1 MNSANRPRLPS
12 LLVLLALFAAA
23 ASAPRPAS
31 AQLTRADTAAVLL
44 AAARD
49 FDDRGEGDIAAA
61 LYRHV
66 AERFPGT
73 DAAAF
78 ARGRLQ
84 GVAARR
90 SQAGGEGEVELKVW
104 SALYGIWLS
113 IAVPFAL
120 EVESAEALG
129 MGFLLGGPLGFLAG
143 REMARSRPR
152 SLGQA
157 RAITWGGTWGAI
169 QGWGW
174 AKALDLGKD
183 RRDYVNYGGDV
194 ESEDGET
201 TRAVFASMIA
211 GGAAGIAGG
220 LVVARREI
228 TRGTATSAMLGSLWG
243 MWFGF
248 STAFLADIEGD
259 GLMAAAMIGGNAGL
273 AAGAVAGSR
282 IPLSRSRA
290 RIVSVGGVVGAFGGL
305 GLALIGQ
312 PHGEKTVMSLILAS
326 SVAGLAAAAAATG
339 GDRDGPDERGDAA
352 GASPLPAPGAL
363 LSWSDGDWAFSTP
376 LPSPALESPR
386 RGADGHGLVWKIP
399 LLKLRF

>member
-1 MNSANRPRLPS
+1 MNSANRLRPPS
-12 LLVLLALFAAA
+12 LLALLVLFSAA

-31 AQLTRADTAAVLL
+31 AQLARADTAAVLL

-66 AERFPGT
+66 ADRFPGT

-78 ARGRLQ
+78 ALGRLQ
-84 GVAARR
+84 GVTARR
-90 SQAGGEGEVELKVW
+90 SQAGGEVELKVW
-104 SALYGIWLS
+104 SALYGIWQG
-113 IAVPFAL
+113 IAVPIAADA
-120 EVESAEALG
+120 ESAEAFG
-129 MGFLLGGPLGFLAG
+129 MGLLLGGPLGFLAG

-174 AKALDLGKD
+174 AKALDLGKVG
-183 RRDYVNYGGDV
+183 RDYANLGYDV
-194 ESEDGET
+194 ESEDVEAT
-201 TRAVFASMIA
+201 EAVFASMIA

-220 LVVARREI
+220 LVWARREI
-228 TRGTATSAMLGSLWG
+228 TPGTATSAMLGSLWG

-248 STAFLADIEGD
+248 STAFLADVEGD
-259 GLMAAAMIGGNAGL
+259 GLIAASMLAGNAGL
-273 AAGAVAGSR
+273 VAGALAGSR
-282 IPLSRSRA
+282 LPLSRGRA
-290 RIVSVGGVVGAFGGL
+290 RIISVGGVVGAFGGL
-305 GLALIGQ
+305 GLTLIGQ
-312 PHGEKTVMSLILAS
+312 PDDEKAAMSLILAS
-326 SVAGLAAAAAATG
+326 SVAGLAVASAATG
-339 GDRDGPDERGDAA
+339 GDRDGPNERGDAA

-376 LPSPALESPR
+376 LPSPVLESPR
-386 RGADGHGLVWKIP
+386 RGADGHGLVWKFP
-399 LLKLRF
+399 LVKLRF

>member
-1 MNSANRPRLPS
+1 MNSANRLRPPS
-12 LLVLLALFAAA
+12 LLALLVLFAAA
-23 ASAPRPAS
+23 APAPRPAS
-31 AQLTRADTAAVLL
+31 AQLARADTAAVLL

-66 AERFPGT
+66 ADRFPGT

-78 ARGRLQ
+78 ALGRLQ
-84 GVAARR
+84 GVTARR
-90 SQAGGEGEVELKVW
+90 SQAGGEVELKVW
-104 SALYGIWLS
+104 SALYGIWQG
-113 IAVPFAL
+113 IAVPFAWDT
-120 EVESAEALG
+120 ESAEAVGTGL
-129 MGFLLGGPLGFLAG
+129 LLGGPLGFLAG

-183 RRDYVNYGGDV
+183 RLYYVNHGDGG
-194 ESEDGET
+194 ESEDEET

-220 LVVARREI
+220 LVWARREI
-228 TRGTATSAMLGSLWG
+228 TPGTATSAMLGSLWG

-248 STAFLADIEGD
+248 STAFLADVEGD
-259 GLMAAAMIGGNAGL
+259 GLIAASMLAGNAGL
-273 AAGAVAGSR
+273 VAGALAGSR
-282 IPLSRSRA
+282 LPLSRGRA
-290 RIVSVGGVVGAFGGL
+290 HMINVGGVVGAFAGV
-305 GLALIGQ
+305 GLALIDQ
-312 PHGEKTVMSLILAS
+312 PDDGKAAVATILVG
-326 SVAGLAAAAAATG
+326 SVVGLALGAAKTN
-339 GDRDGPDERGDAA
+339 GDRDDSDESGGLGKAA
-352 GASPLPAPGAL
+352 SLTAPGAL

-386 RGADGHGLVWKIP
+386 RGGDGHGLVWKIP
-399 LLKLRF
+399 LLKARF

>member
-1 MNSANRPRLPS
+1 MNSANRLRLPS

-23 ASAPRPAS
+23 ACAPRPAS

-66 AERFPGT
+66 ADRFAGT

-84 GVAARR
+84 GVTARR
-90 SQAGGEGEVELKVW
+90 SQAGGEVELKVW
-104 SALYGIWLS
+104 SALYGIWQG
-113 IAVPFAL
+113 IAVPTAADA
-120 EVESAEALG
+120 ESAEAFG
-129 MGFLLGGPLGFLAG
+129 MGLLLGGPLGFLAG

-194 ESEDGET
+194 ESEDVET
-201 TRAVFASMIA
+201 TEAVFASMIA

-220 LVVARREI
+220 LVWARREI
-228 TRGTATSAMLGSLWG
+228 TPGTATSAMLGSLWG

-248 STAFLADIEGD
+248 SMAFLADIEGD

-290 RIVSVGGVVGAFGGL
+290 RLISVGGVVGAFGGL
-305 GLALIGQ
+305 GLTLIGQ
-312 PHGEKTVMSLILAS
+312 PDGEKTVMSLILAS
-326 SVAGLAAAAAATG
+326 SVAGLAVAAAATG
-339 GDRDGPDERGDAA
+339 GDRDGPDQRGDAV

-363 LSWSDGDWAFSTP
+363 LSWSDGEWAFSTP
-376 LPSPALESPR
+376 LPSPALEPPG
-386 RGADGHGLVWKIP
+386 RGGDGHGLAWKVP